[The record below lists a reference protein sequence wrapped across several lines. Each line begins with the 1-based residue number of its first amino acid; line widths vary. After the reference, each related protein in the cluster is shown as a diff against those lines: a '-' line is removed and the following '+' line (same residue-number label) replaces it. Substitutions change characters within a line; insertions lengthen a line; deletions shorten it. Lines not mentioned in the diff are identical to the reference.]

1 MNIDSIKNG
10 FVIDHI
16 PAGKAMEIYKLLSL
30 DKLSCPVA
38 MIMNAAS
45 RRMGRKDMIKIDA
58 DIDIDTDVIGYITPG
73 ATVNVIK
80 NGERVEK
87 RTLSLPDTLIN
98 VIFCKN
104 PRCISSCEQQL
115 PAVFKLTD
123 RENKIYRCYYCDA
136 KHTDY

>member
-38 MIMNAAS
+38 MIMNAVS

-123 RENKIYRCYYCDA
+123 RKNKIYRCYYCDA

>member
-16 PAGKAMEIYKLLSL
+16 PAGKALEIYKLLAL

-38 MIMNAAS
+38 MIMNAVS

-87 RTLSLPDTLIN
+87 RTLSLPDTLTN

-136 KHTDY
+136 RHTDY

>member
-30 DKLSCPVA
+30 DKLLCPVA
-38 MIMNAAS
+38 MIMNAVS

-58 DIDIDTDVIGYITPG
+58 DIKIDMDAIGYVTPG

-80 NGERVEK
+80 NSERVDK
-87 RTLSLPDTLIN
+87 RTLSLPDTLTN

-123 RENKIYRCYYCDA
+123 RENKVYRCYYCDA

>member
-38 MIMNAAS
+38 MIMNAVS

-73 ATVNVIK
+73 STVNVIK
-80 NGERVEK
+80 NSERVDK
-87 RTLSLPDTLIN
+87 RTLSLPDTLTN

-123 RENKIYRCYYCDA
+123 RKNKVYRCYYCDA

>member
-38 MIMNAAS
+38 MIMNAVS

-80 NGERVEK
+80 NSERVDK
-87 RTLSLPDTLIN
+87 RTLSLPDTLTN

-123 RENKIYRCYYCDA
+123 RKNKVYRCYYCDA

>member
-38 MIMNAAS
+38 MIMNAVS

-80 NGERVEK
+80 NSERVDK
-87 RTLSLPDTLIN
+87 RTLSLPDTLTN

-123 RENKIYRCYYCDA
+123 RENKVYRCYYCDA

>member
-38 MIMNAAS
+38 MIMNAVS

-80 NGERVEK
+80 NSERVDK
-87 RTLSLPDTLIN
+87 RTLSLPDTLTN

-104 PRCISSCEQQL
+104 PRCISSTEQEL
-115 PAVFKLTD
+115 PHIFRLTD
-123 RENKIYRCYYCDA
+123 KEHRVYRCIYCETRA
-136 KHTDY
+136 K

>member
-16 PAGKAMEIYKLLSL
+16 PAGKAMEIYKFLSL

-38 MIMNAAS
+38 MIMNAVS

-80 NGERVEK
+80 NSERVDK
-87 RTLSLPDTLIN
+87 RTHSLPDTLTN

-123 RENKIYRCYYCDA
+123 RKNKVYRCYYCDA

>member
-38 MIMNAAS
+38 MIMNAVS

-123 RENKIYRCYYCDA
+123 RENKVYRCYYCDA

>member
-16 PAGKAMEIYKLLSL
+16 PSGKAMQIYKLLSL

-45 RRMGRKDMIKIDA
+45 RRLGKKDMIKIDS
-58 DIDIDTDVIGYITPG
+58 DIEINTDVIGFITPG

-80 NGERVEK
+80 NGERIEK
-87 RTLSLPDTLIN
+87 RTISLPETLTN
-98 VIFCKN
+98 VVKCTN

-115 PAVFKLTD
+115 DSIFKLCD
-123 RENKIYRCYYCDA
+123 RKTKTYRCYYCDA
-136 KHTDY
+136 KLSD

>member
-1 MNIDSIKNG
+1 MNIDSIKTG

-16 PAGKAMEIYKLLSL
+16 PAGKAMDIYRLLSL

-45 RRMGRKDMIKIDA
+45 KRMGKKDMIKIDA
-58 DIDIDTDVIGYITPG
+58 DIEIDTDVIGFITPG

-87 RTLSLPDTLIN
+87 KTISLPQTLKN
-98 VIFCKN
+98 VVKCKN

-115 PAVFKLTD
+115 DSVFKLTD

-136 KHTDY
+136 RLSD

>member
-30 DKLSCPVA
+30 DKLSCSVA
-38 MIMNAAS
+38 MIMNAVS

-87 RTLSLPDTLIN
+87 RTLSLPDTLAN

-115 PAVFKLTD
+115 PSVFKLTD
-123 RENKIYRCYYCDA
+123 RENKVYRCYYCDA
-136 KHTDY
+136 RHTDY